1 MTDQLKNSIRKSYQE
16 EQEARISENVE
27 FIVMV
32 TGCSK
37 YEAELALENTDLDVL
52 EVVRRMKTN

>member
-1 MTDQLKNSIRKSYQE
+1 MSDQLKNSIRKSYQE

-37 YEAELALENTDLDVL
+37 YEAELELENTDLDVL